1 MADSWKQS
9 LLFNIFLIGVAAAV
23 GAWIPV
29 RLLVALL
36 FIATVGF
43 RMRSLDTGH
52 VQPWMIL
59 AGGAASSVAG
69 AIGRTLH
76 GVAVGVEYPFP
87 SPADALTVL
96 GYVLTILAIVIFG
109 QLRSEK
115 SDPSASFDSSIDA
128 VIFAIAA
135 AILMFGLLLPGYLGD
150 SLVPQSER
158 VLNGFYAGLTVL
170 LFGATVRLAIG
181 PGRRSPSFWFLLFAS
196 ISLVTTDVLLLA
208 DANATAAA
216 SIAAILAMGFGTA
229 SVLHPKVT
237 ELCEPIQGVEARLRG
252 SRIVVQATSL
262 LVVPLAVGLNEM
274 FEIDTDLLIVSAGAV
289 LLTVVSVYRLTRLFR
304 ANEQLATAVA
314 VQSSEHRFRRLT
326 QASAEVIM
334 LVDSDDHVSFVTS
347 NCDQVLEFGESH
359 YLGKPLGTTLNG
371 PGARR
376 VDELIE
382 RARTTRNQM
391 LDELSL
397 VSEGDSWW
405 ARVSVDDHSHDPE
418 VGGVVI
424 TFSDVTVRRN
434 AEQRVLRS
442 EARFR
447 SLVQHS
453 SDIVAI
459 IDEDEF
465 VTYVS
470 PAVERVLGYQPSEL
484 LGTKVVDVLSLDAV
498 RDTSDLRDRLL
509 SGETVERE
517 SIDIRTTAKDGS
529 WRYLNVTVTDMT
541 SDPAIAG
548 IVLNV
553 RDDTERLSL
562 ERNLR
567 FQASHDSLTA
577 LANRS
582 QLLDSLGDV
591 LADTTRTDEMVG
603 VMLLNLDDF
612 KLVNDALGHAAGDQ
626 VLVEISDRLRTS
638 IRISDS
644 VARFGADEFAVL
656 MTSFYAEHEA
666 IELAERVLESI
677 GYAMPTKGRS
687 LKLSA
692 SIGIAYDTDRSTS
705 AEDLVKQADVAM
717 YAAKDKGKGQV
728 EVFAEEMLSQAGARL
743 DLIEALR
750 VAIEDEDLEVHYQ
763 PLVDL
768 QTERINGFEA
778 LVRWNRP
785 GKGLVGP
792 AGFIGVAED
801 TGLISALGLL
811 VLRDAAKQLAEW
823 ISAGHDLYV
832 SVNVSARQLQEETI
846 VDDLTKCV
854 ANSGLEPQRVVLE
867 ITESVFARDKELIAE
882 RLRSLRA
889 NGFRIAIDDFGTG
902 YSSLQYLQQFEFD
915 ILKIDKSFVDRI
927 ETGEDDGV
935 IETVIS
941 LAAKSRA
948 ITVAE
953 GIESAGQARAL
964 RSMGCEVGQGYY
976 YARPMPA
983 EKTANALAS
992 EPLPL
997 SAADNQP
1004 IRMSSKAISPKAA

>member
-1 MADSWKQS
+1 MFVLGIAFG
-9 LLFNIFLIGVAAAV
+9 L
-23 GAWIPV
+23 WIPARFAMTLWFV
-29 RLLVALL
+29 GSVVYRVWREPDSERTPWVMLGSGAFVALL
-36 FIATVGF
+36 
-43 RMRSLDTGH
+43 
-52 VQPWMIL
+52 
-59 AGGAASSVAG
+59 G
-69 AIGRTLH
+69 AIARAVH
-76 GVAVGVEYPFP
+76 SSIIGVDYAFP
-87 SPADALTVL
+87 SPADVLTVT
-96 GYVLTILAIVIFG
+96 GYLLLISAIFRFSS
-109 QLRSEK
+109 LRSAN
-115 SDPSASFDSSIDA
+115 SDRQATKDSLLDA
-128 VIFAIAA
+128 VILAA
-135 AILMFGLLLPGYLGD
+135 AAWVVMFGGVLSGYMQDGT
-150 SLVPQSER
+150 VPIEAR
-158 VLNGFYAGLTVL
+158 VLNGLYATMTVV
-170 LFGATVRLAIG
+170 LFAATARLAIG
-181 PGRRSPSFWFLLFAS
+181 PGIRNASLILLGLAS
-196 ISLVTTDVLLLA
+196 LAITVNDVLVLSEVNTSSASAVAVLSMGL
-208 DANATAAA
+208 ATASAVHPGA
-216 SIAAILAMGFGTA
+216 STITRPV
-229 SVLHPKVT
+229 SS
-237 ELCEPIQGVEARLRG
+237 VEANL
-252 SRIVVQATSL
+252 SRVRIALLGVAL
-262 LVVPLAVGLNEM
+262 LVVPTTLLASELRGIMPNTM
-274 FEIDTDLLIVSAGAV
+274 LLIAGTTILSV
-289 LLTVVSVYRLTRLFR
+289 VFLLRLARLFR
-304 ANEQLATAVA
+304 SNEELTTYLARESAD
-314 VQSSEHRFRRLT
+314 EKYRRLT
-326 QASAEVIM
+326 EGSADVI
-334 LVDSDDHVSFVTS
+334 VVIDKDDTVIFVTD
-347 NCDQVLEFGESH
+347 NAEAVLGQIEGGLLGRNVTTIFDDEASGRLDRMLGE
-359 YLGKPLGTTLNG
+359 
-371 PGARR
+371 ARR
-376 VDELIE
+376 VGDRSNGELLLECDGAMRWFGVDI
-382 RARTTRNQM
+382 RDRTD
-391 LDELSL
+391 LAEI
-397 VSEGDSWW
+397 
-405 ARVSVDDHSHDPE
+405 
-418 VGGVVI
+418 GGVVLNI
-424 TFSDVTVRRN
+424 RDIHDRHQS
-434 AEQRVLRS
+434 EQRVLRS

-567 FQASHDSLTA
+567 FQSSHDSLTA
-577 LANRS
+577 LPNRS
-582 QLLDSLGDV
+582 QLVDSLGDV
-591 LADTTRTDEMVG
+591 LADTTRPDEMVG

-692 SIGIAYDTDRSTS
+692 SIGIAYDTDRTLS

-728 EVFAEEMLSQAGARL
+728 EVFDKEMLSQAGARL

-750 VAIEDEDLEVHYQ
+750 LAIEDEDLEVHYQ

-768 QTERINGFEA
+768 QTERIQGFEA

-792 AGFIGVAED
+792 VGFIGVAED
-801 TGLISALGLL
+801 TGLINALGLL
-811 VLRDAAKQLAEW
+811 VLSEAANQLSEW
-823 ISAGHDLYV
+823 IDAGHDLYV
-832 SVNVSARQLQEETI
+832 SVNVSAVQLQQDTI
-846 VDDLTKCV
+846 VDDLTTCV
-854 ANSGLEPQRVVLE
+854 AKAGLESHRVVLE
-867 ITESVFARDKELIAE
+867 ITESVFARDKDLIAD
-882 RLRSLRA
+882 RLQHLRA

-941 LAAKSRA
+941 LGAKSQA

-964 RSMGCEVGQGYY
+964 RNMGCEVGQGYY

-983 EKTANALAS
+983 DKTANALAS

-997 SAADNQP
+997 PAADNQP
-1004 IRMSSKAISPKAA
+1004 IRMSNKAIAPKAA